1 MRRLRILWLL
11 TLLVTG
17 WTQAAPHPV
26 DLFLGTYCLDCHD
39 ADVQKGE
46 RDFESFFLP
55 LKSEQDWI
63 TAKEIV
69 DQITL
74 KEMPPPKASQQPT
87 DEERLQVVRLL
98 RESMADARD
107 KLESTGSRTV
117 LRRLSTRE
125 YENTLAT
132 LFNRRVDTLG
142 LTVDFPQENT
152 SHHMD
157 TIGESL
163 ITSGFLLDQYF
174 QAAHRLVELRL
185 RRPPIP
191 PKTWH
196 FTDNFRQYEELNG
209 PHKAAFN
216 FEYLCLYE
224 QPNSD
229 TRQGGYGHIEDF
241 LAGVPVSGLYE
252 VRTLAQAMHRD
263 THYDPEIF
271 RIDFSEPFLLNLV
284 PGDVTKGHIHYPQSV
299 EPLLAEP
306 VVVPDDKPEWLTFQ
320 VWLEKGQTPRFIF
333 PNGPFESRASI
344 SAINKR
350 YKDEFTGEIS
360 RVNISRTHILRQGKL
375 PHIRIGEIKVKG
387 PLPEPGGTKEERA
400 VFGQGGF
407 QPQNALD
414 QLYAF
419 GERAYRRPLT
429 AADQTQIRDLY
440 EKRIREKAPPR
451 QAALDTVVMIL
462 CSPSFLYLSEVTPN
476 DKDPLL
482 GPYDLASR
490 LSYTLWAAPPD
501 AQLLQAA
508 ASKKISSREDLTR
521 EIRRLLADQR
531 SAGFVHG
538 FLESW
543 LNLRD
548 LGGMPPPRREA
559 KDYYG
564 KNLPV
569 SMKGEARQVFAHL
582 LRTNGP
588 VTDLLDADYTFVD
601 KSLAE
606 LYDLPQKN
614 SLRLADGFQKVSL
627 QSNRTRG
634 GVLGMAGV
642 LTVSAN
648 GVETSP
654 VTRGVWVSENLL
666 GITPPPPPDEVP
678 AIDSDVSSA
687 TTIKQRL
694 ALHSEDKSCGEC
706 HRKIDPLGFPLESF
720 DPIGRW
726 RTHYPK
732 PKGKAPAPKIDP
744 SGEFASGESFAHFE
758 DFKELLK
765 ETRSQVFTRHL
776 LVSLLSYATGRHM
789 EIADEWHIDELHNQ
803 FEKQGGGLQ
812 DLLEIALTSKNFR
825 SR

>member
-132 LFNRRVDTLG
+132 LFDRRVDTLG

-252 VRTLAQAMHRD
+252 VRTLAQAMR
-263 THYDPEIF
+263 
-271 RIDFSEPFLLNLV
+271 
-284 PGDVTKGHIHYPQSV
+284 
-299 EPLLAEP
+299 
-306 VVVPDDKPEWLTFQ
+306 
-320 VWLEKGQTPRFIF
+320 
-333 PNGPFESRASI
+333 
-344 SAINKR
+344 
-350 YKDEFTGEIS
+350 
-360 RVNISRTHILRQGKL
+360 
-375 PHIRIGEIKVKG
+375 
-387 PLPEPGGTKEERA
+387 
-400 VFGQGGF
+400 
-407 QPQNALD
+407 
-414 QLYAF
+414 
-419 GERAYRRPLT
+419 
-429 AADQTQIRDLY
+429 
-440 EKRIREKAPPR
+440 
-451 QAALDTVVMIL
+451 
-462 CSPSFLYLSEVTPN
+462 
-476 DKDPLL
+476 
-482 GPYDLASR
+482 
-490 LSYTLWAAPPD
+490 
-501 AQLLQAA
+501 
-508 ASKKISSREDLTR
+508 
-521 EIRRLLADQR
+521 
-531 SAGFVHG
+531 
-538 FLESW
+538 
-543 LNLRD
+543 
-548 LGGMPPPRREA
+548 
-559 KDYYG
+559 
-564 KNLPV
+564 
-569 SMKGEARQVFAHL
+569 
-582 LRTNGP
+582 
-588 VTDLLDADYTFVD
+588 
-601 KSLAE
+601 
-606 LYDLPQKN
+606 
-614 SLRLADGFQKVSL
+614 
-627 QSNRTRG
+627 
-634 GVLGMAGV
+634 
-642 LTVSAN
+642 
-648 GVETSP
+648 
-654 VTRGVWVSENLL
+654 
-666 GITPPPPPDEVP
+666 
-678 AIDSDVSSA
+678 
-687 TTIKQRL
+687 
-694 ALHSEDKSCGEC
+694 
-706 HRKIDPLGFPLESF
+706 
-720 DPIGRW
+720 
-726 RTHYPK
+726 
-732 PKGKAPAPKIDP
+732 
-744 SGEFASGESFAHFE
+744 
-758 DFKELLK
+758 
-765 ETRSQVFTRHL
+765 
-776 LVSLLSYATGRHM
+776 
-789 EIADEWHIDELHNQ
+789 
-803 FEKQGGGLQ
+803 
-812 DLLEIALTSKNFR
+812 
-825 SR
+825 